1 MTDTRL
7 LKSGVEDYVRNWLQQ
22 KFGKQFRKEGLLL
35 TGVQGEPR
43 THEFDAVS
51 EDNRIVCGV
60 RTSSWKT
67 SGGKRGA
74 GKVAGAYMEIYF
86 LGRVA
91 GQEKYLVL
99 TDQEFYERMKSEVA
113 GKLTIGIGLLHCE
126 LPVELENGVA
136 DVREKSRQEQG
147 SGAN

>member
-1 MTDTRL
+1 
-7 LKSGVEDYVRNWLQQ
+7 
-22 KFGKQFRKEGLLL
+22 
-35 TGVQGEPR
+35 
-43 THEFDAVS
+43 
-51 EDNRIVCGV
+51 
-60 RTSSWKT
+60 
-67 SGGKRGA
+67 
-74 GKVAGAYMEIYF
+74 MEIYF
-86 LGRVA
+86 LGHVA

-147 SGAN
+147 SGVN